1 MTYLQKL
8 IQRLSSKAPANMLL
22 PLANGWNGVNDP
34 FENTQ
39 YLPPVYPQSNKK
51 QITTHSEVE
60 PPLPAPPAKQTP
72 IAKEQPSMRASHPV
86 SETSSGEPCAPNKSS
101 DIVVQRKR
109 PTTMNSPFTA
119 KHNAPVESQPSAQP
133 QQSTDNKDIPE
144 PQHNHLSARQQ
155 PKVTQ
160 WETRWLRRHVS
171 DTATAVES
179 KKIEP
184 LRKSAPEQQ
193 IRWLSPRQGLVSVR
207 HQSAST
213 PVIHPVP
220 KPREPRAWKRRQ
232 PQQPRL
238 VIGQL
243 TVDVVPVKPAKAP
256 QRRKA
261 AGKKRGDAMGGKFAQ
276 VESAR
281 FAFGIGQM

>member
-8 IQRLSSKAPANMLL
+8 IQRLSSEAPANMLL
-22 PLANGWNGVNDP
+22 PLANGWTGVNDP
-34 FENTQ
+34 FENTR
-39 YLPPVYPQSNKK
+39 YLPPVYPPSNKK
-51 QITTHSEVE
+51 QRMTHSEVE
-60 PPLPAPPAKQTP
+60 QPLPAPLTRQTP
-72 IAKEQPSMRASHPV
+72 IAKEQPSVRASHPL

-101 DIVVQRKR
+101 DIVVQHKR
-109 PTTMNSPFTA
+109 PAMIGSPLTA
-119 KHNAPVESQPSAQP
+119 KPKASVESRPSAQP
-133 QQSTDNKDIPE
+133 IQSTENEVIRE
-144 PQHNHLSARQQ
+144 PQHNHLSPRQQ

-179 KKIEP
+179 TTIAP
-184 LRKSAPEQQ
+184 LRKSGLDQQ
-193 IRWLSPRQGLVSVR
+193 IHWLSPRQGLVPVI
-207 HQSAST
+207 QGNAKT

-220 KPREPRAWKRRQ
+220 KPGEPRAWKRRQ

-261 AGKKRGDAMGGKFAQ
+261 AGKKRGDVMGGKFAR